1 VGDCFCIRGKSE
13 RARAIVVPHGR
24 RICVKNGA
32 GDRFYHRY
40 HDNSLEPQ
48 GLVVLVDEKAT
59 ARRWGR
65 AVP

>member
-1 VGDCFCIRGKSE
+1 ME
-13 RARAIVVPHGR
+13 
-24 RICVKNGA
+24 NGA
-32 GDRFYHRY
+32 GLRFYHRY

-48 GLVVLVDEKAT
+48 GLAVLVDEKAT